1 MCKPQRKLH
10 EPLTHEQRLMCLKDT
25 RLDKDIAKE
34 LGVHKD
40 TVGRIRR
47 QLQWEQ
53 ATYGII
59 QIARTG

>member
-1 MCKPQRKLH
+1 
-10 EPLTHEQRLMCLKDT
+10 MCLKDT
-25 RLDKDIAKE
+25 RMDKDIAKD

-53 ATYGII
+53 AAYGII
-59 QIARTG
+59 QTTRTG

>member
-1 MCKPQRKLH
+1 MCKPLRKLH
-10 EPLTHEQRLMCLKDT
+10 EPLTHAERMQCLTDT
-25 RLDKDIAKE
+25 RLDKDIARE

-53 ATYGII
+53 ATYGTI
-59 QIARTG
+59 QIART

>member
-1 MCKPQRKLH
+1 MCKPQRKRI
-10 EPLTHEQRLMCLKDT
+10 PLTHKQRMQCLTDT
-25 RLDKDIAKE
+25 RLDRDIAQE

-53 ATYGII
+53 VAYGYI
-59 QIARTG
+59 QIART

>member
-1 MCKPQRKLH
+1 
-10 EPLTHEQRLMCLKDT
+10 MCLKDT
-25 RLDKDIAKE
+25 RMDKDIAKD